1 MNLRRCK
8 AATVSAGA
16 ISAACQCKC
25 QRSAGASQAADGV
38 SCQSGMIP
46 RWPPPPLSPR
56 ARAGVAL
63 GSAKGGRG
71 LRAQSRRRTQQR
83 LVVEEGGARL
93 AVALIIRSKRAF
105 SRCQLTPATE
115 GVIGSVVGQ
124 RVSGEAHAERRGT
137 QGFSVGWNRA
147 HLPYRLA
154 PACGST
160 AHRARKWFSL
170 CTSPGEMEPGGRRHL
185 VARHGKAAGL
195 SHV

>member
-93 AVALIIRSKRAF
+93 AVALIIITTGICNCDFRWRWRVKR
-105 SRCQLTPATE
+105 
-115 GVIGSVVGQ
+115 
-124 RVSGEAHAERRGT
+124 GE
-137 QGFSVGWNRA
+137 
-147 HLPYRLA
+147 
-154 PACGST
+154 
-160 AHRARKWFSL
+160 
-170 CTSPGEMEPGGRRHL
+170 
-185 VARHGKAAGL
+185 GL
-195 SHV
+195 SSVRC